1 LIIIYII
8 ERVKTILRFTKFLI
22 PKITTFIVMEFSSKL
37 IEKAVNE
44 VSQLPGIGK
53 RTALR
58 LVLHLLKQPKE
69 QTAYLSQA
77 LVAMRDDIKYCES
90 CHNISDSK
98 LCEICSNKNRNHKII
113 CIVEDI
119 RDVMAIENTGQ
130 FRGIY
135 HVLGGK
141 ISPIDGVGPSQL
153 NINSLVEK
161 VKSGTVT
168 EIIFALSSTMEGDT
182 TNFYIYKQIANYQII
197 ISTIARGI
205 AVGDELEYADEVT
218 LGRSI
223 LQRIPFESG
232 FKTN

>member
-1 LIIIYII
+1 L
-8 ERVKTILRFTKFLI
+8 
-22 PKITTFIVMEFSSKL
+22 EFSAKL

-44 VSQLPGIGK
+44 MSQLPGIGK

-69 QTAYLSQA
+69 QTGCLAQA
-77 LVAMRDDIKYCES
+77 IVTMREDIKYCES
-90 CHNISDSK
+90 CHNISDSI
-98 LCEICSNKNRNHKII
+98 LCEICSNKNRNHQIV
-113 CIVEDI
+113 CVVEDI

-130 FRGIY
+130 YRGIY

-153 NINSLVEK
+153 KIVTLVEK
-161 VKSGTVT
+161 VKSGSVN
-168 EIIFALSSTMEGDT
+168 EVIFALSSTMEGDT
-182 TNFYIYKQIANYQII
+182 TNFYIYNQIADADIV

-223 LQRIPFESG
+223 LQRVPFEKS
-232 FKTN
+232 FKNN

>member
-1 LIIIYII
+1 
-8 ERVKTILRFTKFLI
+8 
-22 PKITTFIVMEFSSKL
+22 MEFSSRL
-37 IEKAVNE
+37 LEKAVNE
-44 VSQLPGIGK
+44 MAQLPGIGK

-69 QTAYLSQA
+69 QTGFLAQA
-77 LVAMRDDIKYCES
+77 LMTMREEVQFCMS
-90 CHNISDSK
+90 CHNISDGE
-98 LCEICSNKNRNHKII
+98 LCEICSNAKRNQQII
-113 CIVEDI
+113 CVVEDI

-153 NINSLVEK
+153 NINTLVEK
-161 VKSGTVT
+161 VKSGNVT

-182 TNFYIYKQIANYQII
+182 TNFYIYRHIQDYDII
-197 ISTIARGI
+197 TSTIARGI

-223 LQRIPFESG
+223 LQRIPFDKS
-232 FKTN
+232 FKNN